1 MRPSD
6 PTSRSAVRVA
16 DSALAGLLAPLA
28 RWARRRSRVG
38 IAVVGALPGLDAAPW
53 AEPRH
58 LPIGQPTDALA
69 PRHADLLVVVGR
81 ISHKLS
87 PFLVRTHA
95 AMARPSDVMV
105 IDLEPVDGPAGLYP
119 TVADVADI
127 IPVDVVVRSPAPSAA
142 ALARALAVL
151 DEKLPGVAR

>member
-1 MRPSD
+1 MSRPAG
-6 PTSRSAVRVA
+6 PVA
-16 DSALAGLLAPLA
+16 ESALGRLLAPLA
-28 RWARRRSRVG
+28 RWARQRSRVG

-69 PRHADLLVVVGR
+69 PRQADLLVVVGR
-81 ISHKLS
+81 VSHKLS

-95 AMARPSDVMV
+95 AMAQPSSVLV
-105 IDLEPVDGPAGLYP
+105 IELEARSAAPLYP
-119 TVADVADI
+119 SVADVAQI

-142 ALARALAVL
+142 ALARALAAL
-151 DEKLPGVAR
+151 DEKMPGVAR

>member
-1 MRPSD
+1 MSP
-6 PTSRSAVRVA
+6 AEAHVA
-16 DSALAGLLAPLA
+16 ESLLAELLAPLV

-38 IAVVGALPGLDAAPW
+38 IAVVGALPGLDAAAW

-87 PFLVRTHA
+87 PFLVRAHA
-95 AMARPSDVMV
+95 AMAQPSAVMV
-105 IDLEPVDGPAGLYP
+105 VDLEAGPAVAGLYP
-119 TVADVADI
+119 TVADVSQI
-127 IPVDVVVRSPAPSAA
+127 IPVDVVVRSAAPSAA
-142 ALARALAVL
+142 ILARALAVL
-151 DEKLPGVAR
+151 DDKLPGVAR